1 MNLQINIFEPASP
14 SDPKLIKEAIANFK
28 DAFLSYGNLTFSFM
42 SPVGEVN
49 PELSYLA
56 MDDEKKAQLFTNLV
70 SSCNEDTYIILS
82 RGGYGTMRW
91 LGKVDFD
98 AISSQLDKLLFI
110 GFSDATFLAC
120 QLINYNKTFLHGPM
134 LSTFLTTCQESRTAL
149 MEFLATGRLS
159 ELRGKTLSAG
169 VVRGPII
176 GGNLTCLC
184 HTIGTPFEP
193 AWVDKILFI
202 EDCGEDIYRVDRML
216 THLLS
221 ARVLDKVKAIAIGTF
236 LLKKHEKEKGHVLL
250 KLFRD
255 RLKGLGIPIVH
266 NLPAGHGRCNMPIL
280 LGSDY
285 ELDATAG
292 VLRPLYNFI

>member
-14 SDPKLIKEAIANFK
+14 SDPKLIEEAIAKFK
-28 DAFLSYGNLTFSFM
+28 DEFLPYGNLTFSFM
-42 SPVGEVN
+42 SPVGEAN

-56 MDDEKKAQLFTNLV
+56 MDDEKKARLFTNLV
-70 SSCNEDTYIILS
+70 SSCNDYTFIILS

-98 AISSQLDKLLFI
+98 AISSHLDKVLII

-120 QLINYNKTFLHGPM
+120 HLLNHNKTFLHGPM

-149 MEFLATGRLS
+149 LEFLATGRLS
-159 ELRGKTLSAG
+159 KLRGKTLSPG
-169 VVRGPII
+169 TVKGPIV

-193 AWVDKILFI
+193 DWEDNILFM

-216 THLLS
+216 THLLH
-221 ARVLDKVKAIAIGTF
+221 AGVLDKVKAIAIGTF
-236 LLKKHEKEKGHVLL
+236 LLKKHEEGKEHLLL
-250 KLFRD
+250 KLFHD
-255 RLKGLGIPIVH
+255 RLKGLGIPILVDV
-266 NLPAGHGRCNMPIL
+266 PAGHGRCNMPIL

-285 ELDATAG
+285 ELDASAG
-292 VLRPLYNFI
+292 LLRPL